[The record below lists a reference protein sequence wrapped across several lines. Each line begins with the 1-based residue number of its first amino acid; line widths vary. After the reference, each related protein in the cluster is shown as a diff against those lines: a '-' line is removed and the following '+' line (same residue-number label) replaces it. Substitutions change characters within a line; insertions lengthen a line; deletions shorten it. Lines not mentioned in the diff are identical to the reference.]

1 MIRYDKYTLITVCR
15 SIGLLILHDKNN
27 GLVGGVNITENN
39 IRILIIP
46 TIKEDTIKIDKELS
60 ETRLP

>member
-1 MIRYDKYTLITVCR
+1 MLP
-15 SIGLLILHDKNN
+15 LNN
-27 GLVGGVNITENN
+27 GLGGGVNITENN

-60 ETRLP
+60 ETRLLTPLKPRFRTAPKMQRKEKG

>member
-1 MIRYDKYTLITVCR
+1 M
-15 SIGLLILHDKNN
+15 
-27 GLVGGVNITENN
+27 NITENN

-60 ETRLP
+60 ETRLLTPLKPRLPKMQRKEKG